1 MITTIYTLLYDAG
14 GDRLR
19 LLVWSALWL
28 PVLLSPLLGWAL
40 ATLVAPAG
48 GGSRWRRGAGALGAA
63 PVVLLMVALLVRF
76 AVWAAGGGGGGPA
89 AWLERLWPQPL
100 SWNLAVVALLVA
112 LGYALAH
119 PLVCLAM
126 GIVNRSRR
134 RTRSHRV
141 PLAGA
146 TAAVTLIAIPVVVL
160 GLLWLYGDTFGDE
173 PHFFVDVLAWLP
185 GAFVSLA
192 IWTRSA
198 WEPLQRRVRR
208 SGEVPAPKRAG
219 VDVVGLWRS
228 IGALAP
234 DAQPLVAARAVEAT
248 DEAGGAV
255 TSAWRHAGGTGA
267 APGALSALLE
277 TWREPDQGWLVPD
290 LPDPTER
297 MFLSSALLLAIREHG
312 IPCLVVTDG
321 PRQLRDALQ
330 GAMQASG
337 AWSCGP
343 LVAGEQELRS
353 AFAGGR
359 LPAAAFLDV
368 AELSS
373 EGIRALAGRS
383 RDTGALWCRGI
394 GMLVLSRVDRGSPL
408 EVTHRTFVL
417 QRLGLALR
425 AREARWSVLATG
437 FGGGR
442 SLGLVEKAFPGFS
455 VHSVPFQPRSSAEV
469 RVWLARSGF
478 QEAHAEPWVKRAA
491 EPVVA
496 AGYPVSV
503 GDPLGAFGRGGIDI
517 WGGDIRLLRDVALD
531 GHASVSALDEA
542 WLVAFFRALRN
553 RIPLDDDSTHHAL
566 WGLAD
571 NPVTRFLTRDQNL
584 LGLHRDDQLH
594 TPRPLLGT
602 GNRLVAR
609 THLRAALREC
619 QQDFHSLEDT
629 YGRSLVD
636 EVKRENVVVAGHA
649 VRRRPSHRHPSRVP
663 LASLHRDA
671 EAATLRETVTNRVIR
686 IKHAHSGEVL
696 AEVDNVCAPTRYY
709 PGRVFAVGEHRY
721 RVPPQAFDVERAEVL
736 VEPVP
741 PSHPL
746 TRPLLNIE
754 VSNPTLV
761 VAPQRF
767 QEKTLSFHLATFE
780 ATATEEVSGFRMD
793 DNVRTYDPIR
803 ARYRTQVRGI
813 FFDTPMED
821 SALFHLARA
830 IDAVLVAHLF
840 AHEEDI
846 EVFPV
851 AAGFHAGL
859 PAGVLVVDRFILGMG
874 AAEALDD
881 LTVRDVLIWVR
892 TILYGCNCEAGC
904 PTCTTADV
912 LASGPNRPG
921 VLRALGVR

>member
-1 MITTIYTLLYDAG
+1 MSTPLDAFHALLYDG
-14 GDRLR
+14 RLGI
-19 LLVWSALWL
+19 LVWMAFWL
-28 PVLLSPLLGWAL
+28 PVLLSPLLGWVVT
-40 ATLVAPAG
+40 TLVAPAG

-63 PVVLLMVALLVRF
+63 SVVLLALAMLARL
-76 AVWAAGGGGGGPA
+76 AVWVAWGVGGGPA
-89 AWLERLWPQPL
+89 VWLGRLSQSN
-100 SWNLAVVALLVA
+100 SWNLAVVALAVA
-112 LGYALAH
+112 LGYALLY
-119 PLVCLAM
+119 PVVCLAV
-126 GIVNRSRR
+126 GVWNCTRR
-134 RTRSHRV
+134 RTRPHRI
-141 PLAGA
+141 PLAGT
-146 TAAVTLIAIPVVVL
+146 TAAATLIAAPVVLL
-160 GLLWLYGDTFGDE
+160 GLLWLFEDAFGDD
-173 PHFFVDVLAWLP
+173 PHFFIDVLAWLP
-185 GAFVSLA
+185 VAFVSLA

-198 WEPLQRRVRR
+198 WEPLQRRTRR
-208 SGEVPAPKRAG
+208 GADAPAPPRAG
-219 VDVVGLWRS
+219 VNVVGLWQS

-255 TSAWRHAGGTGA
+255 TSAWRHAGGVGA

-277 TWREPDQGWLVPD
+277 AWREPDQGWLVPD

-312 IPCLVVTDG
+312 LPCLVVTDG
-321 PRQLRDALQ
+321 PRRLRDALQ
-330 GAMQASG
+330 AAMQASG

-368 AELSS
+368 TELSS

-442 SLGLVEKAFPGFS
+442 TLSLVEKAFPGFS
-455 VHSVPFQPRSSAEV
+455 VRNVPFKPRSSAEV

-478 QEAHAEPWVKRAA
+478 QEASTEPWVKRAA

-542 WLVAFFRALRN
+542 WLVACFRALGN
-553 RIPLDDDSTHHAL
+553 RIPLEDGSIHHAL

-584 LGLHRDDQLH
+584 LGLHRDSQLH

-619 QQDFHSLEDT
+619 QQDLHSLEDVF
-629 YGRSLVD
+629 GRSLVD
-636 EVKRENVVVAGHA
+636 EVRSENVVMVGHA
-649 VRRRPSHRHPSRVP
+649 VRRRPSRKRPSRVP
-663 LASLHRDA
+663 LASLHQDA
-671 EAATLRETVTNRVIR
+671 EAATLRETVTTRVVR

-721 RVPPQAFDVERAEVL
+721 RVPPQAYDEERAQAL

-741 PSHPL
+741 SSHAL
-746 TRPLLNIE
+746 TRPLLNIDVCE
-754 VSNPTLV
+754 PTLV

-767 QEKTLSFHLATFE
+767 QEEALSFHLATFE
-780 ATATEEVSGFRMD
+780 ATAEEQVTGFRMD
-793 DNVRTYDPIR
+793 DNVRTYEPIQT
-803 ARYRTQVRGI
+803 RYRTQVRGI
-813 FFDTPMED
+813 FFDTPMEE
-821 SALFHLARA
+821 SALYHLARA

-851 AAGFHAGL
+851 AAGFYAGL

-881 LTVRDVLIWVR
+881 LVVRDVLIWVR
-892 TILYGCNCEAGC
+892 AILYGCNCEVGC
-904 PTCTTADV
+904 ETCTTADV
-912 LASGPNRPG
+912 LAAGPNRPG